1 MKKYEEPIIEVIV
14 LKTEDVITAST
25 LEVETAGGD
34 SGQWSEWF

>member
-1 MKKYEEPIIEVIV
+1 MKKYEEPTLTVIN
-14 LKTEDVITAST
+14 LEIGDVITAST